1 MSVCV
6 ASDLLRSKKLKITE
20 RRELILSLIL
30 AAERPVSAKDLHE
43 MATEKGSVDLVTVY
57 RVISLLLE
65 KGLIREIIG
74 DSGTS
79 FYEKAC
85 EHNPVHP
92 HFHCGECGQV
102 YCLEPLTFEEGLI
115 LGRVGK
121 GFRIASVSLDIK
133 GVCEKCAS
141 LQ

>member
-1 MSVCV
+1 MGICI
-6 ASDLLRSKKLKITE
+6 AKDMLKAKRLKVTE
-20 RRELILSLIL
+20 KREKVLELILAS
-30 AAERPVSAKDLHE
+30 ERPKTARDLHE
-43 MATEKGSVDLVTVY
+43 AASLHGNIDLVTVY
-57 RVISLLLE
+57 RVLSLLLE
-65 KGLIREIIG
+65 KGIIREIVG
-74 DSGTS
+74 ESGTS

-92 HFHCGECGQV
+92 HFHCGECGKV

-133 GVCEKCAS
+133 GVCDKCA
-141 LQ
+141 L

>member
-1 MSVCV
+1 M
-6 ASDLLRSKKLKITE
+6 LKAKRLKVTE
-20 RRELILSLIL
+20 KREKVLELILAS
-30 AAERPVSAKDLHE
+30 ERPKTARDLHE
-43 MATEKGSVDLVTVY
+43 AASLHGNIDLVTVY
-57 RVISLLLE
+57 RVLSLLLE
-65 KGLIREIIG
+65 KGIIREIVG
-74 DSGTS
+74 ESGTS

-92 HFHCGECGQV
+92 HFHCGECGKV

-133 GVCEKCAS
+133 GVCDKCA
-141 LQ
+141 L